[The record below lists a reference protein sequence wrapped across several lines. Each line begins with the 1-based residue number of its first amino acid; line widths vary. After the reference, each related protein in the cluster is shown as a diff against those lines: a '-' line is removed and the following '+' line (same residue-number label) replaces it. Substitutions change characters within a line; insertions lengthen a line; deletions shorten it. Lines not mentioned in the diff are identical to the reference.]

1 MKRRE
6 FITLLG
12 GVAAAPPFLAPLAA
26 QAQPRDGMRRI
37 GVLTGLSAD
46 DPEGQAR
53 RAAFLQGMAALGW
66 TVSRDL
72 KMDYRVAGRDPE
84 RYREYAQE
92 LVALRPDLLLAGGTP
107 AVAALQAALQQ
118 VARRTVPVVFANAT
132 DPAGGGYV
140 ARLARP
146 ARNTTGFMNFE
157 ARFAWKWLELLKQI
171 APHVTRV
178 AILRSETSTGTGQ
191 MEALQAARQRFGVEL
206 TSLGDHDTREI
217 ERGIAA
223 FVHGPNDGL
232 IVTSQLES
240 IHREQLVTL
249 AARYRLPA
257 VYGFRRYVTEGGLI
271 SFGSDQ
277 VEPFRRA
284 AAYVDRILNGER
296 PIALPVQGPAKYE
309 LVLNMKTARA
319 LDFDVPASVLARAD
333 EVIE

>member
-1 MKRRE
+1 
-6 FITLLG
+6 
-12 GVAAAPPFLAPLAA
+12 
-26 QAQPRDGMRRI
+26 
-37 GVLTGLSAD
+37 
-46 DPEGQAR
+46 
-53 RAAFLQGMAALGW
+53 
-66 TVSRDL
+66 
-72 KMDYRVAGRDPE
+72 MDYRAAGRDPD
-84 RYREYAQE
+84 RYRKYAQE
-92 LVALRPDLLLAGGTP
+92 LVALRPDLFLAGGTP
-107 AVAALQAALQQ
+107 ALTALQAALQQ

-132 DPAGGGYV
+132 DPAGGYL

-146 ARNTTGFMNFE
+146 GRNTAGIMNFE

-191 MEALQAARQRFGVEL
+191 MEALQAARQRFGVEV

-232 IVTSQLES
+232 IATSQLES
-240 IHREQLVTL
+240 IHREQIVTL

-257 VYGFRRYVTEGGLI
+257 VYGFRRYVAEGGLI

>member
-1 MKRRE
+1 MPDFPTILLVDDEDAVQKLLAYPLERE
-6 FITLLG
+6 GFR
-12 GVAAAPPFLAPLAA
+12 VVSA
-26 QAQPRDGMRRI
+26 RDGREALD
-37 GVLTGLSAD
+37 VF
-46 DPEGQAR
+46 
-53 RAAFLQGMAALGW
+53 AAE
-66 TVSRDL
+66 S
-72 KMDYRVAGRDPE
+72 
-84 RYREYAQE
+84 
-92 LVALRPDLLLAGGTP
+92 PDLVVLDIMLPQLDGLE
-107 AVAALQAALQQ
+107 VCKRLR
-118 VARRTVPVVFANAT
+118 ARSTVPVVFANAT

-191 MEALQAARQRFGVEL
+191 MEALQAARQRFGVEV

-240 IHREQLVTL
+240 IHREQIVTL

-257 VYGFRRYVTEGGLI
+257 VYGFRRYVAEGGLI

-277 VEPFRRA
+277 VEPLRRA